1 MKGGGDAPIA
11 QLVERYTCNVKVSCS
26 IHGGS
31 LANVGELAQMVERTL
46 SMREAGGSMPPF
58 SIYNLN
64 PCLLFLVLF
73 KLLLVFFDVFIL
85 SQFLTD
91 THWTGFLIFTPN

>member
-31 LANVGELAQMVERTL
+31 LANEGELAQMVERTL
-46 SMREAGGSMPPF
+46 SMREARGSMPRFSNFFYIEKFLLDLFFLPF
-58 SIYNLN
+58 I
-64 PCLLFLVLF
+64 P
-73 KLLLVFFDVFIL
+73 

-91 THWTGFLIFTPN
+91 THWTGFLILIPN

>member
-31 LANVGELAQMVERTL
+31 LANVWGISSNGRAH
-46 SMREAGGSMPPF
+46 A
-58 SIYNLN
+58 
-64 PCLLFLVLF
+64 
-73 KLLLVFFDVFIL
+73 
-85 SQFLTD
+85 
-91 THWTGFLIFTPN
+91 